1 MADDLAFTDA
11 TDQAELVR
19 SGQVSP
25 RELVD
30 AAIARIEAVDPEVN
44 AVIHPRFEQAR
55 AEADGELPDG
65 PFRGVPLVLKDLDG
79 FSAGDPYHAG
89 NRLLKQVGHVAGD
102 DTELIRRFRQAGFVV
117 VGKGNTPEFGL
128 VPTTEPEAYGPTR
141 NPWDTTRSTGGS
153 SGGPAA
159 AVATGM
165 VPVGHAGDG
174 GGSIR
179 IPASECGLVGLKPS
193 RGRITLGPE
202 VGESWGGLVAR
213 LAVTRTVR
221 DTAAV
226 LDAVHG
232 PGVGDSYQALPP
244 QRPYLDE
251 VGAAAGSLRIGWRT
265 DAPEGSSF
273 ETHPEVAAA
282 VQAVA
287 DRLAQL
293 GHQVSEGSP
302 PALDD
307 AEAVV
312 IPFISV
318 LGVWVLNDLDMVERI
333 AGRPVTQDDVEV
345 GTWAAAELGR
355 SVTGLG
361 FHQAREALHA
371 HARRM
376 VSWWGGGGTAA
387 ADGYDLLLCPT
398 IPEPPPTLG
407 QMKGTD
413 ADPLAGMLR
422 AGEVVAF
429 VQPFNVT
436 GQPAISLPLGWSS
449 DGLPLGV
456 QLVAA
461 PGREDVLLR
470 VAAQLEE
477 AMPWR
482 DRIPPIHA

>member
-11 TDQAELVR
+11 LAQAELVR
-19 SGQVSP
+19 SGEVSP

-30 AAIARIEAVDPEVN
+30 AAIARIEAVDPELN
-44 AVIHPRFEQAR
+44 AVILPRFEQAR

-65 PFRGVPLVLKDLDG
+65 PFRGVPMLLKDLDG
-79 FSAGDPYHAG
+79 TSAGDPYHGG
-89 NRLLKQVGHVAGD
+89 NRLLKELGHVAPA
-102 DTELIRRFRQAGFVV
+102 DTELIARFRRAGFVF
-117 VGKGNTPEFGL
+117 VGRGNTPELGL
-128 VPTTEPEAYGPTR
+128 VPTTESEAHGPAR
-141 NPWDTTRSTGGS
+141 NPWDPSRSTGGS

-159 AVATGM
+159 AVASGM

-213 LAVTRTVR
+213 LVVSRTVR

-232 PGVGDSYQALPP
+232 PGVGDAYTAPP
-244 QRPYLDE
+244 PARPYADE
-251 VGAAAGSLRIGWRT
+251 VGADVGSLRIGWRT
-265 DAPEGSSF
+265 DAPVGSSF
-273 ETHPEVAAA
+273 ETHSEVAAA
-282 VQAVA
+282 VEAVA
-287 DRLAQL
+287 GRLAQL
-293 GHQVSEGSP
+293 GHKVGEGSP

-318 LGVWVLNDLDMVERI
+318 LGVWVQADLDEIGRI
-333 AGRPVTQDDVEV
+333 AGRPVTQDDVEI

-355 SVTGLG
+355 SVTGQG
-361 FHQAREALHA
+361 FHEAREQLHA
-371 HARRM
+371 HARRL
-376 VSWWGGGGTAA
+376 VSWWGGGGQAS
-387 ADGYDLLLCPT
+387 DEGYDLFLCPT

-407 QMKGTD
+407 QMKGTE
-413 ADPLAGMLR
+413 ADPLSGMLR
-422 AGEVVAF
+422 AGEIVAF

-436 GQPAISLPLGWSS
+436 GQPAISLPLGWSTE
-449 DGLPLGV
+449 GLPLGV

-461 PGREDVLLR
+461 PGREDLLLR